1 MNIIFNKEDF
11 SNLIKIGDINK
22 NDFSEKKGYS
32 IIEKRAEARRL
43 QEPLRKKLKV
53 LKSLLL
59 DEAYFNNRFDVKL
72 SMPNKQTNQFSFGQI
87 RNLVWLSLVPWAELM
102 KIENKTYGHQRLPQ
116 IQVSFRQDKFII
128 ASVWL
133 EGNGCEQKYRDRFF
147 DYLKSNVISKK
158 YVIKF
163 QRKGESEP
171 AFEGHYERLI
181 SNDLTL
187 YRKDRA
193 YSLGIEKILST
204 EETVNLGEKIF
215 SVINSELQLLI
226 ESVFKPCFGFGV
238 GKKIISN
245 RKIDR
250 VKRKGRK
257 KFNIIDAIR
266 KGTEPT
272 TVTRKHREIQ
282 NELYEYFTV
291 KEVSPGLVTKLEE
304 DFVDLKIED
313 SNNNSLILYEI
324 KTDKSALNC
333 IKNGL
338 GQLMFYNLINRKNNW
353 NKIELVIVGLY
364 KMTSEA
370 KEFVKNIKEYLGED
384 NFRYQRFDDDKSRL
398 CEEKRS

>member
-1 MNIIFNKEDF
+1 MGISFNKADF
-11 SNLIKIGDINK
+11 DNLQNIEAINK
-22 NDFSEKKGYS
+22 KHFDKDKGYA
-32 IIEKRAEARRL
+32 IIEKRADARKF
-43 QEPLRKKLKV
+43 QQPLRKKLKV

-59 DEAYFNNRFDVKL
+59 DEAYFHNRFDIKL

-102 KIENKTYGHQRLPQ
+102 KIGDKTYGHQRLPQ

-133 EGNGCEQKYRDRFF
+133 EGKGCEQKYRDRFF

-171 AFEGHYERLI
+171 AFEGHYEKLI

-193 YSLGIEKILST
+193 YSLGIEKILSI

-215 SVINSELQLLI
+215 SVINSELQMMI
-226 ESVFKPCFGFGV
+226 ESVFKPCFEFGV
-238 GKKIISN
+238 EKKIISN

-257 KFNIIDAIR
+257 KFDIKDAIR

-282 NELYEYFTV
+282 NALYEYFTV

-353 NKIELVIVGLY
+353 NKIELVIVGLH

-370 KEFVKNIKEYLGED
+370 KEFVKSIKEYIGED
-384 NFRYQRFDDDKSRL
+384 NFRYQRFDDDKKVLSSEL
-398 CEEKRS
+398 KS